1 MKHSIIL
8 LSGISGAGKS
18 TVSNILEDMG
28 FYCIDRYP
36 SSLIEELIALI
47 NKGEDLRF
55 DRLVLTVSLYDF
67 EIMYMKLKSVF
78 PNTMAVLVDASK
90 EVLLNRYKFTRRLHP
105 LLINNRAESLEMAI
119 YMEKEMFSDIY
130 QNSMITVDTSLLD
143 SKALR
148 EHIEQLSK
156 SFAYTGI
163 GISFESFGFKYGIAK
178 DADMVFD
185 VRILD
190 NPYYIEEMRL
200 LNGNDDSVYD
210 YVIKKDNAEIFLKK
224 LKALI
229 DYVIE
234 NSLASGKR
242 HLTVAIGC
250 TGGKHRSVSV
260 ARYLYENYK
269 HKNLVFIRHRD
280 INR

>member
-1 MKHSIIL
+1 MQNSVEFQAELNGNKNIL
-8 LSGISGAGKS
+8 GSLVFENDGISFYENFALTRPLELKLPAGE
-18 TVSNILEDMG
+18 IL
-28 FYCIDRYP
+28 
-36 SSLIEELIALI
+36 AI
-47 NKGEDLRF
+47 NF
-55 DRLVLTVSLYDF
+55 
-67 EIMYMKLKSVF
+67 
-78 PNTMAVLVDASK
+78 VD
-90 EVLLNRYKFTRRLHP
+90 
-105 LLINNRAESLEMAI
+105 
-119 YMEKEMFSDIY
+119 MEKEMFSDIY

-269 HKNLVFIRHRD
+269 HRNLVFIRHRD